1 MRVSPYHP
9 TWGPVVRLI
18 QGVTEPILNPI
29 RRLLPPM
36 GGLDFSPM
44 VVLLLARLLQGVV
57 INLVP
62 VSYTHLMKRTTGP
75 HVGWYGLTRTHDRTM
90 LANNRT

>member
-1 MRVSPYHP
+1 VDAFFERQNDIDRYHQRAVLDFLR
-9 TWGPVVRLI
+9 PVVCQHRPVVGARQSVPSDVGAGRPFI

-57 INLVP
+57 INLV
-62 VSYTHLMKRTTGP
+62 R
-75 HVGWYGLTRTHDRTM
+75 
-90 LANNRT
+90 